1 METNGS
7 SLYELISAFYN
18 IQLGQKD
25 FLGFTWSIKVGKLIG
40 YLGTLLFAG
49 RWVVQL
55 AASRLARRPV
65 LPLLFWYMSISGSL
79 LLLSYF
85 IFGQNDSVG
94 IINNLFPM
102 GIACYNLILE
112 YRHRAA
118 RRHQGS
124 TP

>member
-1 METNGS
+1 MDPSGN
-7 SLYELISAFYN
+7 SLFELISAFYN
-18 IQLGQKD
+18 IELGEKP
-25 FLGFTWSIKVGKLIG
+25 FFGFTWNIKIGKLIG
-40 YLGTLLFAG
+40 YFGTLLFAG

-55 AASRLARRPV
+55 AASKLAKRPV
-65 LPLLFWYMSISGSL
+65 LPLLFWYMSICGSL

-94 IINNLFPM
+94 IINNVFPM
-102 GIACYNLILE
+102 AIAIYNLVLE

-118 RRHQGS
+118 QKHQGP

>member
-1 METNGS
+1 MMDSGS
-7 SLYELISAFYN
+7 SLFDLISAFYN
-18 IQLGQKD
+18 IELGKTEL
-25 FLGFTWSIKVGKLIG
+25 FGFVWNLKVGKLIG

-55 AASRLARRPV
+55 IASKLARRPV
-65 LPLLFWYMSISGSL
+65 LPLLFWYMSITGSL

-102 GIACYNLILE
+102 AIAFYNLVLE
-112 YRHRAA
+112 YRHRAELKN
-118 RRHQGS
+118 QGP